1 MGECRVSKKEELLAE
16 RQRLTDEHLKQLKE
30 LFKKVDEWVKE
41 NYKGGLDCKTPY
53 DEEEREIK
61 RVFWAKIK
69 KSTLNLEN
77 STINPVYILY
87 RRFFVFKIKTPSSST
102 L

>member
-1 MGECRVSKKEELLAE
+1 MNKREELLAE
-16 RQRLTDEHLKQLKE
+16 RQRLTEEHLRQLKE

-61 RVFWAKIK
+61 RVFWDKIK
-69 KSTLNLEN
+69 KINAELEK
-77 STINPVYILY
+77 L
-87 RRFFVFKIKTPSSST
+87 KD
-102 L
+102 